1 MNRPITCHPL
11 PSALLKPFSQID
23 TSEYM
28 FKLALAQR
36 RYDAVLQ
43 MIRNGQLCGQAIIAY
58 LQVGPCCPFPQ
69 FGVA

>member
-1 MNRPITCHPL
+1 
-11 PSALLKPFSQID
+11 
-23 TSEYM
+23 M

>member
-1 MNRPITCHPL
+1 
-11 PSALLKPFSQID
+11 
-23 TSEYM
+23 M

-58 LQVGPCCPFPQ
+58 LQVSYDQQPGCFY
-69 FGVA
+69 GMGLLRTTVADPPVLNPTQPIL